1 LRTTGTVY
9 ARDTWNAVQRHGGS
23 AWQQTRDFLTN
34 HPALVQGLYYLLIGL
49 WPVLAAESFVRA
61 TGHKL
66 DFWLAQRMG
75 LLLVVIGATLCLA
88 SYRREKSPE
97 VLLIAVGSAIVMAGT
112 GLLFVLGGTVSWVY
126 LLDTAAELGI
136 LFLWLHVWYV
146 ENVVNKRPTASAGT
160 PAPTPA
166 ANHPAPAAAGPAVP
180 NGQTLLGSGRI
191 VAGGPVRS
199 P

>member
-1 LRTTGTVY
+1 DSLCPGKPRGRLPQGRVPKLSTCPPDGRGAVMASATNASRFRSTGTAY

-23 AWQQTRDFLTN
+23 VWQQTRDFLTN
-34 HPALVQGLYYLLIGL
+34 QPALVQGLYYLLIGL

-97 VLLIAVGSAIVMAGT
+97 VLLIAVGSAVVMAGT
-112 GLLFVLGGTVSWVY
+112 GLLFVLGG
-126 LLDTAAELGI
+126 
-136 LFLWLHVWYV
+136 
-146 ENVVNKRPTASAGT
+146 
-160 PAPTPA
+160 
-166 ANHPAPAAAGPAVP
+166 
-180 NGQTLLGSGRI
+180 
-191 VAGGPVRS
+191 
-199 P
+199 